1 MRGGLGAFARDLD
14 DPNSEEI
21 LTAFVLAGSG
31 GSTRI
36 VLTRY
41 SALEASVDLRPFV
54 STLTLA
60 LVVSGVARAGE
71 GSEGEPVRV
80 EYTAPAGCPDQSAF
94 EVELTQHL
102 GTETFARFGELAR
115 TLAVAIE
122 PAPDGFRADVTLI
135 DRRGLRVERGISAPT
150 CDQAMHAIALITAL
164 AARSQVERTDRA
176 KEEEAPGVAAD
187 PAEPAPLQPQV
198 AREEPSARKPP
209 FPERAPAVTPRARSV
224 TYGLSAGMGAATGVG
239 PRVAPGL
246 LVLFRAALAGNPEH
260 SVVLSAMGYDTF
272 RSSLEV
278 ADVRF
283 RVLKA
288 RLEVCP
294 AEPRFGGRW
303 LASACAGFELGSQ
316 AARSYPDGIR
326 VETPRSATRLWTAAT
341 FAARLGLSV
350 NALRF
355 VLGPELGVP
364 LERNGYAL
372 TRPDRPVY
380 RVPSVTLGF
389 SAAAGLTWR

>member
-1 MRGGLGAFARDLD
+1 
-14 DPNSEEI
+14 
-21 LTAFVLAGSG
+21 
-31 GSTRI
+31 
-36 VLTRY
+36 
-41 SALEASVDLRPFV
+41 VDLRLSV
-54 STLTLA
+54 SALTLSL
-60 LVVSGVARAGE
+60 LVGGAVRASE
-71 GSEGEPVRV
+71 GSESESVRV
-80 EYTAPAGCPDQSAF
+80 EYTAPAGCPDQVAF
-94 EVELTQHL
+94 EAELTQHL
-102 GTETFARFGELAR
+102 GSETFARFGELAR

-122 PAPDGFRADVTLI
+122 PAPDGFRAGVALV
-135 DRRGLRVERGISAPT
+135 DRRGVSVERAISAPT
-150 CDQAMHAIALITAL
+150 CDQAMHAIALIAAL
-164 AARSQVERTDRA
+164 AARSQVEQTNRA
-176 KEEEAPGVAAD
+176 SEEDAPGVAAD
-187 PAEPAPLQPQV
+187 SAEPAPPLPQV
-198 AREEPSARKPP
+198 ARQEPSARQPP
-209 FPERAPAVTPRARSV
+209 SPGRAPAVTPRARSV

-260 SVVLSAMGYDTF
+260 SVLLSAMGYDTF
-272 RSSLEV
+272 RSSLDV

-303 LASACAGFELGSQ
+303 LASACAGFEVGSQ

-326 VETPRSATRLWTAAT
+326 VEAPRSVTRRWTAAT

-355 VLGPELGVP
+355 ALGPELGVP

-372 TRPDRPVY
+372 TRPDRLVY
-380 RVPSVTLGF
+380 RVPGVTLGF